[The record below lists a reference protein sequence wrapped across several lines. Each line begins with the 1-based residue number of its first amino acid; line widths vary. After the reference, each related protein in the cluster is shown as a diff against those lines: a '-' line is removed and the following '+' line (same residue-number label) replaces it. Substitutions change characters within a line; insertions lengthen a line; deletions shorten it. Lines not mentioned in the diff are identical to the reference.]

1 MHSPDPLLM
10 TAAGRD
16 DGDTGPG
23 ARRRA
28 RLAASRLYVCTDLQ
42 RFLRPDGTLD
52 TAAFADF
59 CAAAFRGGV
68 DVIQVRDK
76 AVDVAVELAAFATL
90 VPLAREHG
98 ALSAAN
104 DRADVAALAGV
115 DVFHTGQ
122 TDLTTAQCRALLGP
136 DVVLGRS
143 CHTEAQVRGAR
154 AEDGLD
160 YFCTGPVWATP
171 TKPGRAAVGLELPA
185 LAARLDTEDPAE
197 ARPWFAI
204 GGVDA
209 DRLPEVRAAGAERIV
224 VVRAVTQAEDPEAAA
239 RTLRAGLPG

>member
-1 MHSPDPLLM
+1 MGHPTAPFPVAADPDRG
-10 TAAGRD
+10 AA
-16 DGDTGPG
+16 
-23 ARRRA
+23 RRA
-28 RLAASRLYVCTDLQ
+28 RLAEARLYVCTDLQ
-42 RFLRPDGTLD
+42 RFLDDAGVLD
-52 TAAFADF
+52 EAAFAAF
-59 CAAAFRGGV
+59 CTAALRGGV
-68 DVIQVRDK
+68 DLIQVRDK
-76 AVDVAVELAAFATL
+76 AVDVAVELAAFAVL

-143 CHTEAQVRGAR
+143 CHTPDHVRAAR

-171 TKPGRAAVGLELPA
+171 TKPGRARVGLELPA
-185 LAARLDTEDPAE
+185 LAAALDAADPDG

-209 DRLPEVRAAGAERIV
+209 ERLPQVREAGAGRIV
-224 VVRAVTQAEDPEAAA
+224 VVRAVTQAADPEAAA
-239 RTLRAGLPG
+239 RELRAGLPA